1 MLIDTH
7 SHLNFNAFKK
17 DSERVIKNCLSE
29 NVWMINVGSGYD
41 TSLKATE
48 LSKKYPQGVYAAVGL
63 HPIHLG
69 TLIDDPD
76 EEEDIKQEEFDFD
89 KFLELAKSPGVK
101 AIGEIGLDYYYK
113 PKTNVKLEAFKK
125 KQKEVVL
132 EQIGLAKKL
141 GLPIIFHC
149 RMAQQDLIEIL
160 KKHQCFGVIHCFSGT
175 WQEAKQYLDMGFY
188 LGFNGIMYKMD
199 LKEVIEKCPLE
210 RMLVETD
217 CPYLTPPFLNEKRN
231 QPLFVRYIAQEIA
244 KIRKISLEEISEI
257 TTRNAKQ
264 LFKI

>member
-7 SHLNFNAFKK
+7 SHLNFNAFKN
-17 DSERVIKNCLSE
+17 DSERVIEKCLSE
-29 NVWMINVGSGYD
+29 NVWIINVGSGYN
-41 TSLKATE
+41 TSLKAVE
-48 LSKKYPQGVYAAVGL
+48 ISKKYPQGIYAAVGL

-69 TLIDDPD
+69 TLMEDPD
-76 EEEDIKQEEFDFD
+76 EEEKIEQEEFDFD
-89 KFLELAKSPGVK
+89 KFLKLAQSPGVK

-149 RMAQQDLIEIL
+149 RMAQEDLIEIL
-160 KKHQCFGVIHCFSGT
+160 KKHPCSGVIHCFSGT
-175 WQEAKQYLDMGFY
+175 WQEAKQYLGMGFY

-210 RMLVETD
+210 RMLAETD

-231 QPLFVRYIAQEIA
+231 QPLFVRYIAQDIA
-244 KIRKISLEEISEI
+244 KIRKMSLEEISEI
-257 TTRNAKQ
+257 TTKNAKQ
-264 LFKI
+264 LFRI